1 METNQVPVPGQCHS
15 LEGIAGLLD
24 SLPDVD
30 KDSLI
35 DMLEDRKSVFLR
47 MADTRWSKLDERIN
61 ELCSIVKLF
70 VQAREV
76 GQAQAQLIVEKLVA
90 KIQFMKRKPTK
101 IKRNDLIHKYKT
113 ELSMSML
120 EIYKLLM
127 DSHPALIT
135 KGKGNKAQLIKIVSM
150 QKEYEKWLREKKTK

>member
-30 KDSLI
+30 KDRLI

-76 GQAQAQLIVEKLVA
+76 GQAQAQLIVEKLVS
-90 KIQFMKRKPTK
+90 KIRGMKRKPTK
-101 IKRNDLIHKYKT
+101 VMRNPLVQE
-113 ELSMSML
+113 ELAKGMSL
-120 EIYKLLM
+120 EQVFGFLKEHHPKLVM
-127 DSHPALIT
+127 
-135 KGKGNKAQLIKIVSM
+135 KGKGKNTQLITFISFKKEF
-150 QKEYEKWLREKKTK
+150 QKWQKAKAT